1 MKNRDRQMTDQN
13 HLYVPSSCYLET
25 PETCH
30 PRPEIQPSTSDTLV
44 ESIQIIFRNR
54 EWLCI
59 FVETFL
65 PLHMIIPEQLVQGTE
80 RIKDVMRVMEH
91 RTISIW
97 SEASSSIRRRFSLC
111 WDMKS
116 SHRFTNDSEDSE
128 AQEFCPGTLNK
139 EGKKRQPK
147 RS

>member
-1 MKNRDRQMTDQN
+1 MTDQN
-13 HLYVPSSCYLET
+13 HLYLPSFCYLET

-91 RTISIW
+91 RTIS
-97 SEASSSIRRRFSLC
+97 
-111 WDMKS
+111 M
-116 SHRFTNDSEDSE
+116 
-128 AQEFCPGTLNK
+128 
-139 EGKKRQPK
+139 
-147 RS
+147 